1 MTRLQVELASARK
14 RIARAVHKKIDSDD
28 VTVTYDRWNIVVHAW
43 LDSKIIASW
52 YCNPNMT
59 TNQIVQEVRTTE
71 G

>member
-14 RIARAVHKKIDSDD
+14 RITRAVHKKIDSDD
-28 VTVTYDRWNIVVHAW
+28 VTVNYDRWNIVIHAW
-43 LDSKIIASW
+43 LNGDIVASW
-52 YCNPNMT
+52 YCNPNTT